1 MLIPN
6 KKYFELFPDSNGL
19 DELGDRADFISI
31 GPHLVVD
38 KISNQLSLYSLL
50 ETVFHD
56 KADKI
61 LDIATYM
68 IMSENN
74 VMQYFDDYGYSHSLF
89 NKANFTD
96 STIGKLLG
104 SLTVCQMD
112 LFIRSWVTMQNK
124 DGIYSFL

>member
-19 DELGDRADFISI
+19 DELGDRADLISI

-68 IMSENN
+68 IMS
-74 VMQYFDDYGYSHSLF
+74 
-89 NKANFTD
+89 
-96 STIGKLLG
+96 
-104 SLTVCQMD
+104 
-112 LFIRSWVTMQNK
+112 
-124 DGIYSFL
+124 